1 MKILKILI
9 ISLLFINTLTA
20 ENLSYSQDSFFNF
33 NKEDNAYLLENTPKI
48 EEEFTNEYIYTKNKY
63 RYLGVS
69 FGGTIGFM
77 FVAAASLYAM
87 PSSVSNWEKT
97 TLKEDLSGLG
107 GKWKENVKAGPVK
120 DSDDIW
126 LNYIAHPYYGG
137 IYYVQAREAGFK
149 TYESF
154 LYSAFMSTF
163 FWEYGIE
170 AFAEI
175 PSKQDLWI
183 TPVIGSM
190 VGELFYQASYAIKKN
205 DAKVW
210 DSKALGYTLL
220 FIMDPAFL
228 FIQRT
233 RLKDYTSA
241 NYNANS
247 KNDKLAYNYSSWG
260 FSNNGVMLNVRI
272 PLN

>member
-1 MKILKILI
+1 MKILKII
-9 ISLLFINTLTA
+9 AISLLIINSLNA
-20 ENLSYSQDSFFNF
+20 QELNYSKDSFNNF
-33 NKEDNAYLLENTPKI
+33 NQNNTSLLENTPKI
-48 EEEFTNEYIYTKNKY
+48 EEKFNNEYIYTKNKY

-69 FGGTIGFM
+69 FAGTIGFM
-77 FVAAASLYAM
+77 FVATGVLYAM

-97 TLKEDLSGLG
+97 TFKEDFSNIGS
-107 GKWKENVKAGPVK
+107 KWKENVKAGPVK
-120 DSDDIW
+120 DSDDLW

-137 IYYVQAREAGFK
+137 IYYMQAREAGFK
-149 TYESF
+149 YYESF

-233 RLKDYTSA
+233 SLKNYTSA
-241 NYNANS
+241 DYDAN
-247 KNDKLAYNYSSWG
+247 KNNDKLAYNYSSWNL
-260 FSNNGVMLNVRI
+260 SKNAVMLNVRI